1 MAETSRSQFSI
12 TFGRSGQVVKR
23 TGFAPG
29 SSSAAG
35 AKRSVRDR
43 LGREVDDSF
52 VHETPAKNKRQRH
65 DINRSLSANG
75 IDDTH
80 IGKDDLRLKLIQ
92 KNMSERSQSA
102 DVPNGI
108 DLREKLSRTVRPP
121 VNNVMSQR
129 HMREAKGIGLL
140 GRAPSSGSNHPS
152 SVDSFRS
159 PFPAWTLEQLRQRSP
174 DGVSRPSRV
183 LASQRNLEKL
193 PEWPTMQAYNDDRL
207 TRYVSKDVIDPPIP
221 LSSAA
226 YLANST
232 LSARPS
238 KPMPPVLARRDST
251 RGIMQRS
258 SHTADETM
266 NVENLLRSLGLE
278 KYAIFFKAEEVD
290 MTALRQM
297 GDNDLKEMGIPM
309 GPRKKILLALRSHS
323 RRWYGASGQLQ
334 VVTFEFL

>member
-1 MAETSRSQFSI
+1 MAETSRSQFTI
-12 TFGRSGQVVKR
+12 TLGRSGQVVKR
-23 TGFAPG
+23 AGFASD

-43 LGREVDDSF
+43 LGGDVDDSF

-65 DINRSLSANG
+65 DTNRSLSTNG
-75 IDDTH
+75 INDSH

-92 KNMSERSQSA
+92 KNMSKKSQSA
-102 DVPNGI
+102 DVPNGG

-121 VNNVMSQR
+121 VNNVMPQQ
-129 HMREAKGIGLL
+129 HMHEAKGIGLL
-140 GRAPSSGSNHPS
+140 GRAPSSGSDHPS

-159 PFPAWTLEQLRQRSP
+159 PFPAWTLERLRQRSP
-174 DGVSRPSRV
+174 DVVSRPSRV

-193 PEWPTMQAYNDDRL
+193 PERPTMRAYDDDRL
-207 TRYVSKDVIDPPIP
+207 TRYVSKDVIDPRRPV
-221 LSSAA
+221 SSAA
-226 YLANST
+226 YMTNST
-232 LSARPS
+232 LNAGPA
-238 KPMPPVLARRDST
+238 KNMPPILAPRDST

-258 SHTADETM
+258 SYAANETM

-278 KYAIFFKAEEVD
+278 KYAIYFKAEEVD
-290 MTALRQM
+290 MTALTQM

-323 RRWYGASGQLQ
+323 RR
-334 VVTFEFL
+334 